1 MALSKKTLVE
11 TTTGEV
17 LPLSELTN
25 EHYVY
30 SCRPSGRIYVS
41 KIENITKTVKNV
53 FKITFTNGNELVCD
67 KDQLFALHNREP
79 DNFKNIKNENY
90 LTGCRFNPNN
100 NMIFDHSAK
109 LFIPSEKVAY
119 ETYNLFNDI
128 YGEREILKTIDTSD
142 ENRMESAKYHM
153 MLIQSVTKQSEQLLL
168 RLSNDNHLL
177 NILQLEY
184 LTYAEVGELLNH
196 YGIELTNKEYS
207 DNEYEL
213 LEILMNNAPLESYTP
228 GEDLIEFL
236 KAYDL
241 LKIGELAN
249 DTNIQDDITKE
260 DLDKIAL
267 ELGYSAINHLT
278 SVKCYYGTQISSI
291 EALDSEECCTIE
303 LAGGD
308 SIGLSCGIFVN
319 TKF

>member
-1 MALSKKTLVE
+1 
-11 TTTGEV
+11 
-17 LPLSELTN
+17 
-25 EHYVY
+25 
-30 SCRPSGRIYVS
+30 
-41 KIENITKTVKNV
+41 
-53 FKITFTNGNELVCD
+53 
-67 KDQLFALHNREP
+67 
-79 DNFKNIKNENY
+79 
-90 LTGCRFNPNN
+90 
-100 NMIFDHSAK
+100 

-142 ENRMESAKYHM
+142 ENRMETAKYHM

-228 GEDLIEFL
+228 VEDLIEFL

-303 LAGGD
+303 LDGCD